1 MSSSSGLF
9 LTIKQY
15 VKYGGL
21 LLPIIKGGSLDALLL
36 EKTCA
41 KGSCTYYGSTQQSTQ
56 KSRGFKMVYSLFF
69 KKKTLL
75 KIGLVS

>member
-21 LLPIIKGGSLDALLL
+21 LLTILKGGSLGALLL
-36 EKTCA
+36 EKTWA
-41 KGSCTYYGSTQQSTQ
+41 KGSCTHYGSTQ

-75 KIGLVS
+75 KIGLMS

>member
-21 LLPIIKGGSLDALLL
+21 LLAILKSGSLDALLL
-36 EKTCA
+36 EKTYA
-41 KGSCTYYGSTQQSTQ
+41 KGS
-56 KSRGFKMVYSLFF
+56 
-69 KKKTLL
+69 
-75 KIGLVS
+75 

>member
-9 LTIKQY
+9 LTIKPY

-36 EKTCA
+36 EKNLRQGKLCA
-41 KGSCTYYGSTQQSTQ
+41 LRINSTINS
-56 KSRGFKMVYSLFF
+56 
-69 KKKTLL
+69 
-75 KIGLVS
+75 KISWFQNGL